1 MLKAGV
7 QDAENGHVDVQI
19 PIDELWKLLERDRT
33 IFEEVVEL
41 KKSWRIVIKE
51 NRYIWPRMEEAV
63 KDGES
68 WLDLDE
74 LKSLVGE

>member
-1 MLKAGV
+1 M

-41 KKSWRIVIKE
+41 KKS
-51 NRYIWPRMEEAV
+51 
-63 KDGES
+63 
-68 WLDLDE
+68 
-74 LKSLVGE
+74 